1 VLFCELLIY
10 CKAVVE
16 DSSIVMILSVLVS
29 LVITDMYFVF
39 LFFLDPGNRSV
50 IGSNILP
57 VPLLSPPNM
66 DPNMELKKPP
76 SQSSDAGSTDS
87 SLVVFLSSSSLKN
100 SSVGLSLGVSLST
113 GDDVGL
119 LDGLTVG
126 FDDGFDDGF
135 EDGLDDTV
143 GFCDGDSD
151 GTFVGIG
158 EFVGI

>member
-1 VLFCELLIY
+1 MIY

-16 DSSIVMILSVLVS
+16 DSSVVMILSVLVS

-66 DPNMELKKPP
+66 DPNMELTKPP
-76 SQSSDAGSTDS
+76 SQSSDAGSIDS
-87 SLVVFLSSSSLKN
+87 SLVVFSSSLKN
-100 SSVGLSLGVSLST
+100 SSVGLSLGVSVST

-119 LDGLTVG
+119 FDGISVG
-126 FDDGFDDGF
+126 FDDGFNDGSD
-135 EDGLDDTV
+135 DGLDDTV

-151 GTFVGIG
+151 ATFVGFG
-158 EFVGI
+158 ELVGN